1 VTAQTATSQIP
12 TTTLRDDS
20 STGSQPLINV
30 TTDIPPSHGLTY
42 TSEPNG
48 DPEATRDPGK
58 NTTHRN
64 DASEAPPLQR
74 SEEDPEP
81 GMKMENGPLAPMN
94 PPMGD
99 HMVSKEL
106 LSDMYVPM

>member
-1 VTAQTATSQIP
+1 MTAQTATSQIP